1 MVVEVANDFFLDMPD
16 LERVCMGWVERET
29 AGFSGF
35 ARAGETVKIFGEEKV
50 AGWVVFK
57 VAGWVGLGLREG
69 RVE

>member
-1 MVVEVANDFFLDMPD
+1 MVVEVANDFFLEMLD

-35 ARAGETVKIFGEEKV
+35 ARVGFSGFVRVGETVKIFGEEDV

-57 VAGWVGLGLREG
+57 RGPG
-69 RVE
+69 